1 MVRCRVSSGSLIGL
15 VATAA
20 AVGAILTASAT
31 AAPAAVQADPWVKA
45 AAKLSMPVYR
55 PAVTLG
61 LRVAYVNPIFA
72 DPGCVNDGR
81 EQLRAI
87 YYGPKAGRYIEVLEG
102 HPRYCSDRALDA
114 PVTRR
119 LKIGGRPAKLY
130 DLCGL
135 RDCDG
140 LMGAYSLDWCVRGTT
155 ISVVGLDFRPPDLVR
170 LARSMRPVDRA
181 PALRCPSA

>member
-1 MVRCRVSSGSLIGL
+1 MRGRISLGSLIGL

-20 AVGAILTASAT
+20 AVGTMLTSSAT

-55 PAVTLG
+55 PTVTLG
-61 LRVAYVNPIFA
+61 LRVAYVNPILA

-87 YYGPKAGRYIEVLEG
+87 YYGRKAGRYIEVLEG

-114 PVTRR
+114 PVIRR
-119 LKIGGRPAKLY
+119 LKIGDRPAKLH
-130 DLCGL
+130 DICGL

-140 LMGAYSLDWCVRGTT
+140 LMGAYALDWCVRGTT
-155 ISVVGLDFRPPDLVR
+155 ITVVGLDFRPSDLVR
-170 LARSMRPVDRA
+170 LARSMRPVDAA
-181 PALRCPSA
+181 PALRCPAA